1 MRRVAWYA
9 EDDFNVNPTSS
20 LSCHVSCADFFR
32 RRTLFLP
39 LTRRPRRAHPEDPP
53 PAPVR
58 TFVRWYKRSFV
69 QLYVCASLCRIPYFL
84 YLSHSNI
91 FCPHFNIL
99 LDFIFSRGSHVSF
112 PVFTPLTVLRH
123 ADRTALFQG
132 FAVVCFLDLLTPLLV
147 CIVRAINR
155 LGSQPSEVGAVS
167 TPRHLQPAVATGR

>member
-1 MRRVAWYA
+1 MSRFMRGLFQTARTISTI
-9 EDDFNVNPTSS
+9 DPTAPS
-20 LSCHVSCADFFR
+20 R
-32 RRTLFLP
+32 RTRRTLP
-39 LTRRPRRAHPEDPP
+39 QPRLE
-53 PAPVR
+53 
-58 TFVRWYKRSFV
+58 RSFV
-69 QLYVCASLCRIPYFL
+69 QLYACASLCRIPYFL

-112 PVFTPLTVLRH
+112 SVFTPLTVLRH
-123 ADRTALFQG
+123 ADRMALFQG
-132 FAVVCFLDLLTPLLV
+132 FTVVCFLDLLTPLLV